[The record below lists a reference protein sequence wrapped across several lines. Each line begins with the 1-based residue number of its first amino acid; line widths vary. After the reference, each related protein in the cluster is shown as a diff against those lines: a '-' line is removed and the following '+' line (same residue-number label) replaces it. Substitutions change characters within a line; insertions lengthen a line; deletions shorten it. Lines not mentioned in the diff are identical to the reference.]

1 MISMEKD
8 ERFIDIKPDKRDI
21 NEILNWLKNDI
32 NNNGEGFYC
41 NKDIIEKSFERG
53 NLITF
58 KNGNENIGLVTWN
71 EVDRMLINIDIFVIH
86 PSYRGLGF
94 GTFYYNAIS
103 DFFRSIGFKIVRLFC
118 RPYTSES
125 FWKKI
130 GLTKFPDCVYTEHKL
145 TYYKVL
151 VDTASTSYISNK
163 DKIELW
169 DVEPYEAEKKN
180 PRWIWYVET
189 QKEMLL
195 YPIIQPCNC
204 NWNLRWSRD
213 GVVLKEEKVKYFTN
227 DDYELFHS
235 DFLYIDKLIDME
247 VQL

>member
-1 MISMEKD
+1 MLENVVVREMNLEDLESIKDILTFDFDDFWDYNILKD
-8 ERFIDIKPDKRDI
+8 ELKSPNSKYIIVKTNDG
-21 NEILNWLKNDI
+21 EI
-32 NNNGEGFYC
+32 
-41 NKDIIEKSFERG
+41 
-53 NLITF
+53 
-58 KNGNENIGLVTWN
+58 
-71 EVDRMLINIDIFVIH
+71 
-86 PSYRGLGF
+86 
-94 GTFYYNAIS
+94 
-103 DFFRSIGFKIVRLFC
+103 IGFAGI
-118 RPYTSES
+118 
-125 FWKKI
+125 
-130 GLTKFPDCVYTEHKL
+130 
-145 TYYKVL
+145 KVL